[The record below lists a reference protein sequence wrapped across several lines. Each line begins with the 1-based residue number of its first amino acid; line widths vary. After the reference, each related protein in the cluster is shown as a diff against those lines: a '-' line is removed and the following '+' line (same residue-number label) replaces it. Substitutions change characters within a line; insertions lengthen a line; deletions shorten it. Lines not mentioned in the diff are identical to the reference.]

1 MIKSY
6 KEHINLYSFWQ
17 NYWWKI
23 NYIRKIGDLIRDKKG
38 DEQAEEI
45 RDLEQEIIDL
55 INKNLEKAILIKA
68 KTFNI

>member
-6 KEHINLYSFWQ
+6 KEYIELYNFWK

-38 DEQAEEI
+38 DEKAEEI
-45 RDLEQEIIDL
+45 WDLEQEIIDL

-68 KTFNI
+68 KTFNF